1 MKVILENYPIR
12 KTQGESNGWGNF
24 EIEIIESL
32 FFIEKE
38 KSNNYYNLKII
49 QNFDFEENIEKDS
62 SKSIEALNRKKEAK
76 EIEIIKYNG
85 EKYDFKKFEYKF
97 LKGY

>member
-1 MKVILENYPIR
+1 MISISKFP
-12 KTQGESNGWGNF
+12 QPF
-24 EIEIIESL
+24 DSL
-32 FFIEKE
+32 IFIEKE
-38 KSNNYYNLKII
+38 KSNNFYNLKII
-49 QNFDFEENIEKDS
+49 QNFEFEENIEKDS
-62 SKSIEALNRKKEAK
+62 SKSIEALNKKKEAK